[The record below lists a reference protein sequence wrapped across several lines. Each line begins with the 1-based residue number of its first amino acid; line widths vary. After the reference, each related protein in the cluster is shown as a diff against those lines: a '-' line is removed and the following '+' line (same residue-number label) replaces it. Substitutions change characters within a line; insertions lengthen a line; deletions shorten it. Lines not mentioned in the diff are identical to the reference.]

1 MAFSQC
7 AAMSGCK
14 EKALIVSRFTSP
26 EVTRGA
32 HQLEAKTRAPL
43 TEALLRPEQWRMREP
58 SKDDLDRRRAALE
71 ARLKEL
77 RPSEPTSSSQAQNGA
92 TGKAFG
98 QAIRISTE
106 LVAGL
111 AVGAALGYGAD
122 RLLGTSPWG
131 FILLFL
137 LGFAASVVNAIR
149 AAGLGKPQPR
159 REN

>member
-1 MAFSQC
+1 MNNGRMA
-7 AAMSGCK
+7 
-14 EKALIVSRFTSP
+14 
-26 EVTRGA
+26 
-32 HQLEAKTRAPL
+32 
-43 TEALLRPEQWRMREP
+43 EP
-58 SKDDLDRRRAALE
+58 SKDELDRRRAALD
-71 ARLKEL
+71 AKLKQL
-77 RPSEPTSSSQAQNGA
+77 RPSGPSASPQTPNGA

-106 LVAGL
+106 LIAGL

-137 LGFAASVVNAIR
+137 LGFAASVLNAIR
-149 AAGLGKPQPR
+149 AAGLGKPQSR

>member
-1 MAFSQC
+1 M
-7 AAMSGCK
+7 
-14 EKALIVSRFTSP
+14 
-26 EVTRGA
+26 TRGA
-32 HQLEAKTRAPL
+32 HQLETKTGAPL

>member
-1 MAFSQC
+1 MA
-7 AAMSGCK
+7 
-14 EKALIVSRFTSP
+14 
-26 EVTRGA
+26 
-32 HQLEAKTRAPL
+32 
-43 TEALLRPEQWRMREP
+43 EP

-71 ARLKEL
+71 AKLKEL
-77 RPSEPTSSSQAQNGA
+77 RPSGHPSSPPARNGA
-92 TGKAFG
+92 SGKAFS

-149 AAGLGKPQPR
+149 AAGLGKPQSR